1 VPCREKLPRWK
12 ASIYCVV
19 PTDVGPKLKS
29 VAWNIGDCTARARGT
44 LLGELRQALS
54 ATVGSKVVNPLI
66 LERIPPLLTLKATD
80 FVVMIKGMIGV
91 STVVVVNGPE
101 ENGSCPTITPE

>member
-1 VPCREKLPRWK
+1 M
-12 ASIYCVV
+12 
-19 PTDVGPKLKS
+19 
-29 VAWNIGDCTARARGT
+29 
-44 LLGELRQALS
+44 GELRQALS

-91 STVVVVNGPE
+91 STVVAVNGPE
-101 ENGSCPTITPE
+101 GKWILSHH